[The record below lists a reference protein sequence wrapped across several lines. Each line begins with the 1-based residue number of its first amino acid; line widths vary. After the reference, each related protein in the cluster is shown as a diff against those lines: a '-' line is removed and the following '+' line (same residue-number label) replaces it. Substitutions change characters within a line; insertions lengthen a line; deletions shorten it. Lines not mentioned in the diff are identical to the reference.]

1 MGNSIKI
8 LRKDIVLKDFFFPLL
23 PGQTHYT
30 FKSYVCVC
38 MSKIY
43 ILKQSCCPFAIQW
56 YVKSA
61 GGLGLVAETWVL
73 ILQIYSGT
81 DLMGI

>member
-1 MGNSIKI
+1 MPS
-8 LRKDIVLKDFFFPLL
+8 RVMCF
-23 PGQTHYT
+23 
-30 FKSYVCVC
+30 C
-38 MSKIY
+38 MCLSKFY
-43 ILKQSCCPFAIQW
+43 ILKQSCCLFAIQW

-61 GGLGLVAETWVL
+61 GGLGLVAETRVL